1 MACLH
6 KLFRAPLLLAEKL
19 VSYCSSAQVNS
30 PHKDDHGKM
39 RYSDGVNTGEAHR
52 FIKQQSLQF
61 KFAVIA

>member
-1 MACLH
+1 M
-6 KLFRAPLLLAEKL
+6 LAEKL